1 MDYSHNDG
9 LNAVNRV
16 KLLMNYSLDKTL
28 KENIDKME
36 VLNEQSNS
44 KQGQPPRPETSKGN
58 WAKDKITY
66 QSKNPGMVWDP
77 NSVNY
82 PSVEYQT
89 PQKNPGSDYFLNL
102 KNTQANQLRQKLMTK
117 GNWVKINPKNVGL
130 RGTPFGFHPLEYPGY
145 LKKVAEINK
154 KYPDDKSIWYNPTTW
169 FDNDTDNI
177 RNQEL
182 EKLKNQYFHKEFPFG
197 VTQEDYQ
204 DWLKAKKTIS
214 DEQVKEFS
222 KIKKGTS
229 GLYKSSEEMPG
240 SDYFLDLHNQ
250 NMKKLELYQMMT
262 SQKSFKNL
270 GDYIDAIFEYNP
282 LAYSEINKG
291 WLDKFWDNY
300 GWAVELVMWLVV
312 DIFSEGL
319 ATQVSA
325 ARQGELLAKLI
336 RIAGRSGFPVGLGIA
351 KTIKAGHL
359 TEDAVIDFVFAIL
372 PWAHNYF
379 GIAKTPSV
387 EVVESI
393 VTKRKGLNLRN
404 LSDVKKYIKSLT
416 EEEKYFF
423 KKIAKLDKSQLD
435 RGLKSSMKELDS
447 LVSKKGLKQVK
458 KINRQSLVTT
468 GTKIK
473 PSKLKS
479 VGNFLGKVVYID
491 LPAIEISK
499 LIAQK
504 FGFLDKEDK
513 IKALEEEF
521 KNKQGKDLLFLLANA
536 IEVIKDYPG
545 LSTNET
551 IKKIRDTHT
560 FSNENDAINVL
571 SQNISELLVDENG
584 NSIYQKKK
592 K

>member
-1 MDYSHNDG
+1 
-9 LNAVNRV
+9 
-16 KLLMNYSLDKTL
+16 MNYSLDKTL
-28 KENIDKME
+28 KENVDDLEI
-36 VLNEQSNS
+36 LNEQSNS
-44 KQGQPPRPETSKGN
+44 NRNQPPRPETSKGN
-58 WAKDKITY
+58 WEKDKREY

-77 NSVNY
+77 NVVNY
-82 PSVEYQT
+82 PSVEFQT
-89 PQKNPGSDYFLNL
+89 PEKNPGSDYFLSLQNA
-102 KNTQANQLRQKLMTK
+102 QANQLRQKLMTK
-117 GNWVKINPKNVGL
+117 GNWVKMSPKNVGL
-130 RGTPFGFHPLEYPGY
+130 RGTPFGFHPSEYPEY

-154 KYPDDKSIWYNPTTW
+154 KYPDEETTWYNPTTW
-169 FDNDTDNI
+169 FDNDTDDI

-182 EKLKNQYFHKEFPFG
+182 EKLKKQYFHKEFPYG
-197 VTQEDYQ
+197 ITQEDYQ

-214 DEQVKEFS
+214 DEQVREFS
-222 KIKKGTS
+222 NIKKSNS
-229 GLYKSSEEMPG
+229 GLYKSSKEMPG

-250 NMKKLELYQMMT
+250 NMKKLELYQMMK
-262 SQKSFKNL
+262 SQQSFKNL
-270 GDYIDAIFEYNP
+270 GDYIDAIFEYDP
-282 LAYSEINKG
+282 VAYNEINKG
-291 WLDKFWDNY
+291 WLDKFWENY
-300 GWAVELVMWLVV
+300 GSAVELLAWLAV
-312 DIFSEGL
+312 DFFSEGL

-351 KTIKAGHL
+351 KTIKSGYL

-379 GIAKTPSV
+379 GIAKTPSA

-393 VTKRKGLNLRN
+393 VAKRKGLNLRN

-435 RGLKSSMKELDS
+435 KGLKSSMKELDN
-447 LVSKKGLKQVK
+447 LASKKGLKQVK
-458 KINRQSLVTT
+458 KINKQSLSTT
-468 GTKIK
+468 GKKIK
-473 PSKLKS
+473 PSTLKS

-499 LIAQK
+499 SIARK

-513 IKALEEEF
+513 VKALEQEF
-521 KNKQGKDLLFLLANA
+521 KNKQGKDLLILLANA

-560 FSNENDAINVL
+560 VSNENEALNVI
-571 SQNISELLVDENG
+571 SQIMSELLVDENG
-584 NSIYQKKK
+584 DPFYQNKKQ
-592 K
+592 